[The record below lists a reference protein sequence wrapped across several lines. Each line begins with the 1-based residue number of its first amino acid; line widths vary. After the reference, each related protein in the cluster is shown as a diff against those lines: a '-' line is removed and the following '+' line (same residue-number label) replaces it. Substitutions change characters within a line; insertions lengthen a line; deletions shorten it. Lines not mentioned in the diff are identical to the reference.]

1 MFGSVILDQWCVC
14 TVRRS
19 ENSDRRTVHTHTHTP
34 LVQNYAAKHRLS
46 TRQTPNISETLRI
59 SVKYSWIAYD
69 PKHVGVIIDN
79 QHMHFFTF
87 NSILVWNVN
96 FNVKI
101 HKILKGTLTCF
112 DLNRSSS
119 GSRSVPR

>member
-1 MFGSVILDQWCVC
+1 MFH
-14 TVRRS
+14 RAFF
-19 ENSDRRTVHTHTHTP
+19 NS
-34 LVQNYAAKHRLS
+34 
-46 TRQTPNISETLRI
+46 
-59 SVKYSWIAYD
+59 
-69 PKHVGVIIDN
+69 IIDKH

-87 NSILVWNVN
+87 NSTLFWNVN

-101 HKILKGTLTCF
+101 HKSLKGTLTCF

>member
-1 MFGSVILDQWCVC
+1 MFHRAIF
-14 TVRRS
+14 
-19 ENSDRRTVHTHTHTP
+19 NS
-34 LVQNYAAKHRLS
+34 
-46 TRQTPNISETLRI
+46 
-59 SVKYSWIAYD
+59 
-69 PKHVGVIIDN
+69 IIDKH

-101 HKILKGTLTCF
+101 HEILKGTPTCF
-112 DLNRSSS
+112 DLNRSLS